1 VPIIT
6 VGCFAGVCP
15 DQSTRLE
22 WEMIDLDRKHFDLPA
37 VFTKDGERRIVDISD
52 TAGSFSEI

>member
-1 VPIIT
+1 
-6 VGCFAGVCP
+6 
-15 DQSTRLE
+15 
-22 WEMIDLDRKHFDLPA
+22 MIDLDRKHFDLPA